1 MISPNVDKFNDC
13 MRRTPRKTVY
23 RDERSNRTAAIR
35 FGDALRSTR
44 STSGIHYESR
54 SILWSES
61 VLQQAAT
68 DGVTM
73 LETVITDKRGNVT
86 TYRTPLALMLE
97 RGELQRTPA
106 GTQRGLS
113 LDAWQTSRRAAVTTS
128 TPTAA
133 STEPTPAPQMTLFA
147 ELAR

>member
-1 MISPNVDKFNDC
+1 MITQSYDKFNDC
-13 MRRTPRKTVY
+13 MKRRTVY

-61 VLQQAAT
+61 VLQQADA
-68 DGVTM
+68 DGVKT

-86 TYRTPLALMLE
+86 TYRCTLAAMLE

-106 GTQRGLS
+106 GTQRGLA
-113 LDAWQTSRRAAVTTS
+113 LDAWTTSRRGAVTPS
-128 TPTAA
+128 TPTA
-133 STEPTPAPQMTLFA
+133 STAEPTPAPQMTLFA
-147 ELAR
+147 EAAR